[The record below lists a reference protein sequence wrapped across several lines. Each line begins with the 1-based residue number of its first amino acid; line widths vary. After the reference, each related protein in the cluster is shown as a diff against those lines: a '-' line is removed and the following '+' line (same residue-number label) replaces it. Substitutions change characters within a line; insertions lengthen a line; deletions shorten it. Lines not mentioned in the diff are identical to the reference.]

1 MLSERSKSFTESSP
15 SKPLTAGVAE
25 RKGGNFVANFCQTML
40 NGANSAAVLRRDGQT
55 SGVREEEEGETAK
68 DSPGVR
74 EEEGETAKD
83 SPGSVVNGYDGYVNV
98 LWYSA
103 SSLKE

>member
-1 MLSERSKSFTESSP
+1 MP

-40 NGANSAAVLRRDGQT
+40 NGANSAAVLRGDGQT
-55 SGVREEEEGETAK
+55 S
-68 DSPGVR
+68 GVR

-83 SPGSVVNGYDGYVNV
+83 SPGSVVNGYDEYVNV
-98 LWYSA
+98 LRYYGTVHPV
-103 SSLKE
+103 